1 MREDDRAWVKD
12 HKNIHGIVEK
22 TNSNKRR
29 KVERQMASQT
39 QIQVAEED
47 EQDIKWGKSV
57 RHSKSS
63 ALAKQLKSLLTD
75 VKNIRTITL
84 QYAYVTAA
92 LQSTD
97 GTIAVVSETAY
108 SRWINEKT
116 SKPKFLSTANIR
128 NGLLKLVDDLEAE
141 KEHAIVSRS
150 STVYGEEAGFMK
162 YDKVVKKSRKVR
174 LRWKLLPNPSQMK
187 APA

>member
-1 MREDDRAWVKD
+1 MDNSNSISEAYFKQCNRGRQMKIHSSHPGLMVKFLNNRMREDVRTWVKD

-84 QYAYVTAA
+84 QYAYVTAT
-92 LQSTD
+92 LQSID
-97 GTIAVVSETAY
+97 GTITVMSEKAY
-108 SRWINEKT
+108 SQWIKEKS
-116 SKPKFLSTANIR
+116 SKPKF
-128 NGLLKLVDDLEAE
+128 
-141 KEHAIVSRS
+141 
-150 STVYGEEAGFMK
+150 
-162 YDKVVKKSRKVR
+162 
-174 LRWKLLPNPSQMK
+174 
-187 APA
+187 